1 MNRLLLSICAVLVG
15 CPQPIADPVESAKGE
30 AKVYSPVDQ
39 TLPPQA
45 RMGQTTT
52 THPPDP
58 APPVTREWSESTQAA
73 VRAAHHTVFKGE
85 IRCAQCTGPFIVK
98 VGAFVRPSPTANADQ
113 SNGGT
118 PQAPT
123 CGVGGHGADVRFP
136 PVLVER
142 PGAFEFAFPWHG
154 YPVVL
159 EVHEDLDQ
167 DGNPEIGERFAVLHE
182 GGALMGNEDMDGL
195 VVDFDQAPQMVGE
208 GDAALVDQGVETRT
222 SP

>member
-1 MNRLLLSICAVLVG
+1 MNRLMLSFCAVLVG
-15 CPQPIADPVESAKGE
+15 CPQPIPTSVESPKGE
-30 AKVYSPVDQ
+30 AAAYSPVDQ
-39 TLPPQA
+39 TLPPGA
-45 RMGQTTT
+45 RMGQTIMTQ
-52 THPPDP
+52 PP
-58 APPVTREWSESTQAA
+58 APAPAVTSEWSESTQKAI
-73 VRAAHHTVFKGE
+73 RAGHHTVFKGE
-85 IRCAQCTGPFIVK
+85 IRCEQCTGPFIVK

-142 PGAFEFAFPWHG
+142 PGAFDFAFPWHG

-159 EVHEDLDQ
+159 EVHEDSDQ
-167 DGNPEIGERFAVLHE
+167 DGHAEVGERFAVLHE

-208 GDAALVDQGVETRT
+208 GDAAPVDAGREIRT